1 MSGYKLYYFDVR
13 GKGEICRLAFAAA
26 NIDFEDIRY
35 PVAGDR
41 EEWQKEKASGRPP
54 LDQMPFI
61 VTPDGKVLGQSC
73 AIMKYICRQAGLS
86 PTDSFDE
93 ALADMITDGVEDL
106 RVGLAKIFYEKDEVK
121 KEELT
126 KDMLENTLPTRLEK
140 FEAILKSRNEGKGF
154 FVGDK
159 LSYPDINFF
168 ELMNLIARGKPTV
181 PEQLHKFPLL
191 VEHYKRVLEVPGI
204 KAWVEKRPKTEF

>member
-1 MSGYKLYYFDVR
+1 MPGYQLYYFDVR
-13 GKGEICRLAFAAA
+13 GAGEVCRLAFAAA
-26 NIDFEDIRY
+26 NVEFEDIRFS
-35 PVAGDR
+35 VAGDR

-54 LDQMPFI
+54 LGQVPFI
-61 VTPDGKVLGQSC
+61 VTPEGKVLGQSS
-73 AIMKYICRQAGLS
+73 AITKYICKQAGLS

-93 ALADMITDGVEDL
+93 ALADMITDGIADL
-106 RVGLAKIFYEKDEVK
+106 KSGLGKIHFERDEAK

-126 KDMLENTLPTRLEK
+126 KDMLENTLPTRLQK
-140 FEAILKSRNEGKGF
+140 FETILKDRNEGKGF

-159 LSYPDINFF
+159 LSYPDIDFF
-168 ELMNLIARGKPTV
+168 DLMNIFTRGEPTV

-204 KAWVEKRPKTEF
+204 KAWVEKRPKSDH